1 MIAFVDLKCV
11 EVVAAIA
18 VASVAVVLLL
28 VLPSVALLEMYLLMK
43 RQIGFVMISFLVR
56 HLKNNLLFHCGDHL

>member
-11 EVVAAIA
+11 EVVVAIV
-18 VASVAVVLLL
+18 VAFVAVELLL

-43 RQIGFVMISFLVR
+43 RQIGSVMISFLVR
-56 HLKNNLLFHCGDHL
+56 HLN